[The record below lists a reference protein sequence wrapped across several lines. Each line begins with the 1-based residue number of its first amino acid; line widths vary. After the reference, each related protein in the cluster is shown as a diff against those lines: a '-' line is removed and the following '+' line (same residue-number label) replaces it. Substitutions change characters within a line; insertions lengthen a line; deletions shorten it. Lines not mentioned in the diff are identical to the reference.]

1 MKIMLKMM
9 NLLFHPHKERKV
21 MYTEILLNVG
31 LTVLMVFATGAC
43 CLAMYLFWREI
54 KEGNL

>member
-1 MKIMLKMM
+1 
-9 NLLFHPHKERKV
+9 